1 VRADRVEVGFLH
13 ALRGTIARD
22 DVVLVGCSGGG
33 DSVALLHLL
42 HRLSPKRRPRLVV
55 AHLDHAMRRGSK
67 ADRSFVETLARSLD
81 LPVVADRREVGALR
95 AKSESPEEAA
105 RRVRRAFLL
114 EAARETGATKVALGH
129 TLDDQAETILMR
141 LVRGA
146 GPTALLGMTPFGP
159 GPLVRPLLGLERRE
173 VRAWLAR
180 RRIAFREDPSNK
192 DLRFERNRVRRLVLP
207 LLEKSLNPKAARHLV
222 LGMDRLREDARFLDA
237 LAEQAFEAAGA
248 DPEALATLPPAIAGR
263 VKELAR
269 RRRV

>member
-1 VRADRVEVGFLH
+1 MRADRVEVVFLH
-13 ALRGTIARD
+13 AVRDSIARD
-22 DVVLVGCSGGG
+22 DVVLCGCSGGG
-33 DSVALLHLL
+33 DSIALLHLF

-67 ADRSFVETLARSLD
+67 ADRLFVERLARTLD
-81 LPVVADRREVGALR
+81 LPCIADRRDVGALR
-95 AKSESPEEAA
+95 VKRESPEEAA

-114 EAARETGATKVALGH
+114 EAAREAGASKIALGH

-146 GPTALLGMTPFGP
+146 GPTALLGMTAVGP
-159 GPLVRPLLGLERRE
+159 GPLVRPLLGLERAEIRG
-173 VRAWLAR
+173 WLSR

-192 DLRFERNRVRRLVLP
+192 DLRFERNRVRRLVMP
-207 LLEKSLNPKAARHLV
+207 LLTKTLNPKAARHLV
-222 LGMDRLREDARFLDA
+222 QGMERLREDARFLDA
-237 LAEQAFEAAGA
+237 LAEEAFEEAGA
-248 DPEALATLPPAIAGR
+248 DPDALLRLPPAIAGR